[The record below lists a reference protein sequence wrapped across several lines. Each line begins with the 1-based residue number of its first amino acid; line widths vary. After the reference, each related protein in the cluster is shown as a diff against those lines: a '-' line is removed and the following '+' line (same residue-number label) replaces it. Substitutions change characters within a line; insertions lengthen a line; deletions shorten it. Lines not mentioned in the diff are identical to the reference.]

1 MHATLLKSN
10 SISNTIG
17 RNDLNWAHCMLLIG
31 ADVGGTF
38 TDIVLTDTDNNKTL
52 IHKVP
57 STPDDPSVGVLK
69 GVLEMCANSGVSVA
83 AVDHIF
89 HGTTVAT
96 NAALQYRGV
105 KTGMITTRGFRDI
118 LHIGRHQRPQHYS
131 IQQEIPWQERPL
143 VKRRHRKVVTERL
156 APPNGN
162 VVTPM
167 VEDEVRQ
174 AARELAREGVAAISI
189 CFLFSY
195 LNPAHERRA
204 KEIVEDECP
213 DVFVSCSHE
222 VSAQFREFER
232 FTTAAM
238 NAFIGPLV
246 RDYVTNLAAGLAD
259 QGFGGEVHIMCSNGG
274 VAPARTISQLP
285 VFTLMSG
292 LAAGVLGGAWV
303 GRLAGRKDVISMDV
317 GGTSADIGVVTDGQ
331 FAEASARD
339 TSVAGYPILVPM
351 IDLHTIGAGGGSIAF
366 VDSAGA
372 FKVGPQSAGAI
383 PGPAAYGLGGE
394 NPTVT
399 DANIVLGRLDT
410 SNFLGGAMPLDRKAA
425 IDAVQRLAD
434 TLGLSLHEAAEG
446 IIAILDANMANAIRV
461 RTVQKGI
468 DPRTYA
474 LVAAGGAGPLHGAEV
489 ARSLGIPE
497 VIVPPHPGINSAK
510 GLLTT
515 ELKYDVV
522 RTALLVSSSLDV
534 SNLNDTLDDMQRAL
548 REQLQSEDIDP
559 TTAAF
564 ERSADARYIGQGYE
578 LRLPL
583 PVSAIASDDL
593 CSVLGRFH
601 DLHQQEYGHHFD
613 GSPIE
618 LVNLRVT
625 ALVELPKIAAPEMP
639 AGTSL
644 DDARI
649 REDQAVFRDGRELKS
664 YPTTF
669 YDRSRLPP
677 AQEFAGPAII
687 LQTDS
692 TTVVPPGYT
701 AELLASGCLIIRP
714 PIKHLEGLQ

>member
-1 MHATLLKSN
+1 
-10 SISNTIG
+10 
-17 RNDLNWAHCMLLIG
+17 MLLIG

-38 TDIVLTDTDNNKTL
+38 TDIVLTDTDENKTL

-57 STPDDPSVGVLK
+57 STSDDPSEGVLN
-69 GVLEMCANSGVSVA
+69 GILEICANAGVTLA
-83 AVDHIF
+83 TIDHIF

-96 NAALQYRGV
+96 NAALQYRGA
-105 KTGMITTRGFRDI
+105 KAGMITTRGFRDI
-118 LHIGRHQRPQHYS
+118 IHIGRHQRPQHYS

-156 APPNGN
+156 APPSGEIIRPLDEN
-162 VVTPM
+162 
-167 VEDEVRQ
+167 EVRQ
-174 AARELAREGVAAISI
+174 AARELADAGVEAISV

-195 LNPAHERRA
+195 LNPVHERRA
-204 KEIVEDECP
+204 KEIVQDECP
-213 DVFVSCSHE
+213 NVFVSCSHE
-222 VSAQFREFER
+222 VSPQFREFER

-246 RDYVTNLAAGLAD
+246 RDYVTSLASGLAD
-259 QGFGGEVHIMCSNGG
+259 AGFLGEVHIMRSNGG
-274 VAPARTISQLP
+274 VAPARTISMLP

-303 GRLAGRKDVISMDV
+303 GRLTGRKDIISLDI

-339 TSVAGYPILVPM
+339 TTVAGYPILVPM
-351 IDLHTIGAGGGSIAF
+351 IDLHTIGAGGGSIAY

-383 PGPAAYGLGGE
+383 PGPAAYDQGGE
-394 NPTVT
+394 DATVT
-399 DANIVLGRLDT
+399 DANIVLGRLDAT
-410 SNFLGGAMPLDRKAA
+410 NFLGGAMPLNREAA
-425 IDAVQRLAD
+425 TKAVQELAG

-446 IIAILDANMANAIRV
+446 VVAILNANMANAIRV

-474 LVAAGGAGPLHGAEV
+474 LVASGGAGPLHGVEV
-489 ARSLGIPE
+489 ARILGIPE

-515 ELKYDVV
+515 ELKYDIV
-522 RTALLVSSSLDV
+522 RTSLLVSSSLDV
-534 SNLNDTLDDMQRAL
+534 SLLNNTLDEMQQSL
-548 REQLQSEDIDP
+548 GEQLLSEDIDP
-559 TTAAF
+559 ASAVF
-564 ERSADARYIGQGYE
+564 ERSSDARYVGQGYE

-583 PVSAIASDDL
+583 PKSAIAAEELD
-593 CSVLGRFH
+593 SVLGRFH
-601 DLHQQEYGHHFD
+601 KLHQQEYGHHFVS
-613 GSPIE
+613 SPIE

-625 ALVELPKIAAPEMP
+625 AIGELPKIGVPEKP
-639 AGTSL
+639 GGKSL
-644 DDARI
+644 DDAQVRI
-649 REDQAVFRDGRELKS
+649 DKTIFRDGMDLKS
-664 YPTTF
+664 FDTTF

-677 AQEFAGPAII
+677 DQKFSGPAII

-692 TTVVPPGYT
+692 TTVIPPGCT
-701 AELLASGCLIIRP
+701 AELQTTGCLVIRLGADA
-714 PIKHLEGLQ
+714 HSD